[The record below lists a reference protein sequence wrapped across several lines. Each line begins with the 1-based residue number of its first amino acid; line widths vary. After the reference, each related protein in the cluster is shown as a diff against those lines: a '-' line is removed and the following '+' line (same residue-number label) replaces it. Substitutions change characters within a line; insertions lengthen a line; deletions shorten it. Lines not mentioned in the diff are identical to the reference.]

1 MRKHKIKSTIIYH
14 VFCIAL
20 SFVMVYPL
28 LWLLSSSFKDSADVF
43 SNSYSLIPEKWNFSN
58 YAIGWEGFGGIG
70 FGTFFK
76 NSFVLTLIQTLGAV
90 ISSVMVGYGFARIKF
105 KGSNMLFGIMLMTMM
120 IPYQIIMIPQFVMF
134 HNFGW
139 VNTYLPLILPAC
151 AGRAFDIFLIVQF
164 VKGIPYEMDEAAM
177 IDGCNEFTKFTKVIL
192 PLIKPV
198 VATVFIFNFYQRWDD
213 FMGPLLY
220 LNSPEKYTISL
231 ALRSFADSMS
241 AVNWGAMFA
250 MSVLSLI
257 PVILI
262 YLFAQNQIT
271 EGISTTGLK
280 G

>member
-1 MRKHKIKSTIIYH
+1 MKKKKITSSIIYH
-14 VFCIAL
+14 IFCIGL

-43 SNSYSLIPEKWNFSN
+43 SSSYSLIPQKWNFTN
-58 YAIGWEGFGGIG
+58 YASGWEGFGGIG
-70 FGTFFK
+70 FGVFFK
-76 NSFVLTLIQTLGAV
+76 NTAYLVLIQTIGAV
-90 ISSVMVGYGFARIKF
+90 ISAVMVAYGFARIKF
-105 KGSNMLFGIMLMTMM
+105 KGSGLLFGVMLITMM

-139 VNTYLPLILPAC
+139 VNTYLPLVLPAW
-151 AGRAFDIFLIVQF
+151 AGRVFDIFLIVQF
-164 VKGIPYEMDEAAM
+164 IKGIPYEMDEAAV
-177 IDGCNEFTKFTKVIL
+177 IDGCNEFTKFVRVIL
-192 PLIKPV
+192 PLIKPAIV
-198 VATVFIFNFYQRWDD
+198 TVFIFNFYLRWDD
-213 FMGPLLY
+213 FMGPLIY

-250 MSVLSLI
+250 MSVLSLL
-257 PVILI
+257 PVIII
-262 YLFAQNQIT
+262 YLVAQKNIT